1 MNYKNPGSHVRT
13 QIRHAVEKILH
24 GLPTTGNRVFVSRVY
39 PLESAS
45 LPGIIIATESDQAN
59 EEIAGWSQLQLVIK
73 GYARAT
79 AHLDEVLDQ
88 VEMEVRKALAENKTL
103 NGLVKD
109 IAWLH
114 TRIQLE
120 NGGEQPIGMA
130 EMIFKSDYRT
140 AENNLTI
147 SVN

>member
-1 MNYKNPGSHVRT
+1 MNYENPGSHVRT
-13 QIRHAVEKILH
+13 QIRHAMAKILY

-39 PLESAS
+39 PLESAA
-45 LPGIIIATESDQAN
+45 LPGIIIVTESDQAD
-59 EEIAGWSQLQLVIK
+59 EEIAGWSQLQLVIRV
-73 GYARAT
+73 YARAT
-79 AHLDEVLDQ
+79 VHLDDVLDQ

-109 IAWLH
+109 ITCLH

-120 NGGEQPIGMA
+120 NGGEQPIGMS
-130 EMIFKSDYRT
+130 EMIFKSDYRM
-140 AENNLTI
+140 AENDLTI